1 MPFLRNT
8 TLFVLV
14 LLVGFVNPLPI
25 RDNANLKAREY
36 SLEFRF
42 GNGQCTDWAD
52 ARYYQLTGYHTEWAG
67 NAESWANNARRH
79 SGWEVSREPR
89 VPSIIV
95 LPSFTQGTGSQGHVA
110 VVEKINDDGTVS
122 TSNFNF
128 NKGPHVKTYADF
140 NINGAQFIYHD

>member
-1 MPFLRNT
+1 MVSFKIQTILLILT
-8 TLFVLV
+8 IYLSFVH
-14 LLVGFVNPLPI
+14 PLSV
-25 RDNANLKAREY
+25 RKRQAREV

-52 ARYYQLTGYHTEWAG
+52 ARYYQLTGHRTEWGG
-67 NAESWANNARRH
+67 NAETWANSARKH
-79 SGWEVSREPR
+79 QGWKVSREPR

-95 LPSFTQGTGSQGHVA
+95 LPGFTQGTGAQGHVA

-128 NKGPHVKTYADF
+128 NRGPHVKTYADF
-140 NINGAQFIYHD
+140 DIDGVQFIYHT